1 MSWSLICL
9 AVRTILIVPR
19 NSVPQHKAQWP
30 RMIQNCW
37 GLEKIMFK
45 VLSECLPHSENSV
58 LAATSSTTVVTSSP
72 PSSCHMLSSSLRC
85 LTIFRI
91 WGAQRGLTGGGGYGR
106 LRSSVSLGPV
116 PCALPS
122 LPISPR
128 QSLVW
133 TQTAIC
139 CDLKLQT
146 VNVDSPNP
154 ADW

>member
-91 WGAQRGLTGGGGYGR
+91 WGAQRGLTEEEKGMAGWEAAFHWG
-106 LRSSVSLGPV
+106 LCPV
-116 PCALPS
+116 LYLHSPS
-122 LPISPR
+122 APGNHWC
-128 QSLVW
+128 Q
-133 TQTAIC
+133 
-139 CDLKLQT
+139 LKLPYAVISSYRQ
-146 VNVDSPNP
+146 
-154 ADW
+154 

>member
-9 AVRTILIVPR
+9 AVRTILIVPI

-30 RMIQNCW
+30 RMIENCW

-45 VLSECLPHSENSV
+45 VLSERLPHSENSV
-58 LAATSSTTVVTSSP
+58 LQYHSCYVITTIIMSYAQQLPQMSDHFQDLGSTVRTD
-72 PSSCHMLSSSLRC
+72 
-85 LTIFRI
+85 
-91 WGAQRGLTGGGGYGR
+91 WGRGGYGR

-128 QSLVW
+128 QSLVS
-133 TQTAIC
+133 TQIAIC